1 MQVRIAP
8 ASQTGPPQTETF
20 NSGKSQS
27 PFAARGP
34 SDTLAESFESPPIAM
49 SLPDSPVATGRIFR
63 LAALLALLAA
73 LTPAGFF
80 FADMPLAR
88 WAFAKGLPGDLK
100 HVVQFAETFAHGS
113 GVFLIIL
120 AAIALDQ
127 RSWRV
132 LPRLAIGAYG
142 AGLLA
147 DILKIVLAR
156 RRPHAYAADVMNVDA
171 GDTFLGFFAWR
182 NAQTWQEALSH
193 EIQSFPSGHAATA
206 AGLACALGRLYPRA
220 AWFFAALTVLACF
233 QRIASEAHYLSDVLA
248 GAAVGVAFNLLL
260 ELPRVRHWL
269 SGFEHTEPA

>member
-1 MQVRIAP
+1 
-8 ASQTGPPQTETF
+8 
-20 NSGKSQS
+20 
-27 PFAARGP
+27 
-34 SDTLAESFESPPIAM
+34 M
-49 SLPDSPVATGRIFR
+49 SLPDSPIPTGRIFR

-100 HVVQFAETFAHGS
+100 HVVQFAEAFAHGS
-113 GVFLIIL
+113 GVFLIVL
-120 AAIALDQ
+120 AAAAFDR

-132 LPRLAIGAYG
+132 LPRLAMGAYG

-147 DILKIVLAR
+147 DVLKLVLAR
-156 RRPHAYAADVMNVDA
+156 RRPHVSDVMNIDA

-182 NAQTWQEALSH
+182 DATTWHEALSRD
-193 EIQSFPSGHAATA
+193 IQSFPSGHAATA
-206 AGLACALGRLYPRA
+206 AGLACALSRLYPRA
-220 AWFFAALTVLACF
+220 SWFLIGITMLACF
-233 QRIASEAHYLSDVLA
+233 QRIAYQAHYLSDVLA

-269 SGFEHTEPA
+269 SGFEQHQP